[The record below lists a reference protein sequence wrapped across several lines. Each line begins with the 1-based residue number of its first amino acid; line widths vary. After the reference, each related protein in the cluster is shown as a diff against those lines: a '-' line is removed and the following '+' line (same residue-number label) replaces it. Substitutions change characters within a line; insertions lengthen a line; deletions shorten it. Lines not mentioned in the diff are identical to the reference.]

1 MAKNINKQMETII
14 KIVVV
19 LILLP
24 ALITREN
31 RPLGL
36 FVEYD
41 NDPVGLLNCAKVF
54 IYKYKK
60 KLTSCKRIIHIKH
73 YLKIIIYFI

>member
-1 MAKNINKQMETII
+1 MANIII
-14 KIVVV
+14 IVVV

-31 RPLGL
+31 IP
-36 FVEYD
+36 VEFLIED
-41 NDPVGLLNCAKVF
+41 GKEPVGLLKFTKLF

-60 KLTSCKRIIHIKH
+60 KLTSCKRII
-73 YLKIIIYFI
+73 YAII